1 MLQYVGL
8 LFNLAKAE
16 QQLGRQ
22 ERSQALM
29 EQVLQ
34 QAKGVAGGQLVRVG
48 GSGWKGDLSSR
59 RAHCLLP
66 ACLPACLRMGAST
79 PPYIHACMHAAAA

>member
-1 MLQYVGL
+1 LLQYVGL

-29 EQVLQ
+29 GQVLQ
-34 QAKGVAGGQLVRVG
+34 QAKGVAGGKPVWPWVDRV
-48 GSGWKGDLSSR
+48 
-59 RAHCLLP
+59 
-66 ACLPACLRMGAST
+66 
-79 PPYIHACMHAAAA
+79 

>member
-1 MLQYVGL
+1 MITLPCTWCALLQYVGL

-29 EQVLQ
+29 GQVLQ
-34 QAKGVAGGQLVRVG
+34 QAKGVAGGKPVWPWVDRV
-48 GSGWKGDLSSR
+48 
-59 RAHCLLP
+59 
-66 ACLPACLRMGAST
+66 
-79 PPYIHACMHAAAA
+79 